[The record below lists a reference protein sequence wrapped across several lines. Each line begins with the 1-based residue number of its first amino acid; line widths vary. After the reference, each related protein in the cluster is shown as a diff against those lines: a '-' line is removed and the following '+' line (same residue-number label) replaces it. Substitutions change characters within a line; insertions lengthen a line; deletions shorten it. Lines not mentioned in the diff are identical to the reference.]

1 MGIEYIGVFQIIV
14 GVIGRFWPVW
24 LALAIVLGISFF
36 YKNKLGL

>member
-24 LALAIVLGISFF
+24 LALAWSLRHLDGNRCSD
-36 YKNKLGL
+36 